1 VAATEAQRV
10 MEGWAGLSYAE
21 SQKQAL
27 EGADA
32 LLIVTEW
39 KEFRTPDFEG
49 IAASLRDRIVFDG
62 RNLYEPELIRS
73 FGLEYLSIGRR

>member
-1 VAATEAQRV
+1 D
-10 MEGWAGLSYAE
+10 G
-21 SQKQAL
+21 QKQAL

-39 KEFRTPDFEG
+39 KEFRTPDFEA
-49 IAASLRDRIVFDG
+49 IRDSLQDKIVFDG

-73 FGLEYLSIGRR
+73 FGLTYLSIGR